1 MLKFYMITVA
11 NKPSY
16 WDDKIIVYN
25 ASFNTESLEWV
36 LAYSRE
42 RILLLLYLCTD
53 INVER
58 EDHWCPGGTACSRH
72 RWSGRGQV
80 ILVLTVRGDR
90 LFLIWMGWGGGLMMG
105 GGTISSMTG
114 RRHKCKILSF
124 GCFGPGASPI
134 GSSWLPR
141 THFISFKSPLFT
153 AINEMLLHFLS
164 VQEVT

>member
-25 ASFNTESLEWV
+25 ASFNTEGLEWV
-36 LAYSRE
+36 LAYSRG

-53 INVER
+53 IDVER
-58 EDHWCPGGTACSRH
+58 EDHRCPGGTACSRH

-80 ILVLTVRGDR
+80 ILVLMVRGTVYS
-90 LFLIWMGWGGGLMMG
+90 WYGWA

-114 RRHKCKILSF
+114 RRHKCKILSL
-124 GCFGPGASPI
+124 GCFGPGASHI

-141 THFISFKSPLFT
+141 THFISFESPLFT
-153 AINEMLLHFLS
+153 AINEMLLRFLS